1 MPVNIVGK
9 IIGGGTPAE
18 RMLGTP
24 SSEIGEVRTRKAT
37 PEELAELDRK
47 LGKPRNTQKE
57 MLRKATAEAAQK
69 KQSFPESDRKR
80 LEAACKHITEEKW
93 RRMHAFVLIAGALHG
108 WEA

>member
-1 MPVNIVGK
+1 MGS
-9 IIGGGTPAE
+9 
-18 RMLGTP
+18 RM
-24 SSEIGEVRTRKAT
+24 
-37 PEELAELDRK
+37 
-47 LGKPRNTQKE
+47 
-57 MLRKATAEAAQK
+57 EAAQK